1 MHLDVGDK
9 LLIWLCQMS
18 HDASECFNDAA
29 RWQNDAARWLN
40 DAARWLNDA
49 AECVND
55 AAKFFF
61 EGSQDTWMH
70 GFLQVWGSTRLLS
83 FAQFLCF

>member
-1 MHLDVGDK
+1 
-9 LLIWLCQMS
+9 MS

-29 RWQNDAARWLN
+29 RWQN

-70 GFLQVWGSTRLLS
+70 GFLQVWSLRPLTFLGVNGSLGLQES
-83 FAQFLCF
+83 PGKVLGH